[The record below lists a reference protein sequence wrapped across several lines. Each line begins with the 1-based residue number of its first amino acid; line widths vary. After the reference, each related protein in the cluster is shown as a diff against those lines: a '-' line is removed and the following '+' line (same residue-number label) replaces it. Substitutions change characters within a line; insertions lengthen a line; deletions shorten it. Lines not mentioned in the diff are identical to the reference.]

1 METPISEWPVQNY
14 ISQSIA
20 SPFNIYILCNIYYN
34 MGSFREHWLI
44 YNQRINEVE
53 ISLLNETKNNEITKL
68 LWSSKNKHNIKLIIR
83 SQD

>member
-1 METPISEWPVQNY
+1 MR
-14 ISQSIA
+14 
-20 SPFNIYILCNIYYN
+20 
-34 MGSFREHWLI
+34 SFREHWLI

-68 LWSSKNKHNIKLIIR
+68 PWSSKNKHNIKLIIR